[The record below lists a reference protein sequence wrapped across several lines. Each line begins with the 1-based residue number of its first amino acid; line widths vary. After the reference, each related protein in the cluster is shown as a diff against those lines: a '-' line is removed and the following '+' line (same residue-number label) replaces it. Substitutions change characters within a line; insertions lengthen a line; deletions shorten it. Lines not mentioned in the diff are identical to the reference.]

1 MKKEKLIGSPA
12 VTAVCEEVSVYA
24 DTLGKIVFL
33 GVENDEF
40 TAVAECD
47 WGDAL
52 ERTKDRM
59 LVHTVLGW
67 DVDEV
72 QIIVPS
78 GFDNKSL
85 FNMTTALISLGITV
99 HINEETL
106 LLDIFD

>member
-1 MKKEKLIGSPA
+1 MKKEELIGSPA

-24 DTLGKIVFL
+24 DTLGKVVFL
-33 GVENDEF
+33 GVADDTF
-40 TAVAECD
+40 TETTECD

-52 ERTKDRM
+52 ERTKERM

-72 QIIVPS
+72 QIIVPN

-85 FNMTTALISLGITV
+85 FNMTTALISLGIMV

-106 LLDIFD
+106 TLDIFD